1 MEDPRGRDCT
11 ALAAFVR
18 LFLSGEIVALLIRL
32 RRSKNKHEHESFSV
46 AEEEKEKGGEK
57 GLFRKKAR
65 NGARSRGLLR
75 EFPLM
80 SKVKTD
86 PTAAAARA
94 RPRRAAAYLKSVG
107 ISRACLAF
115 R

>member
-46 AEEEKEKGGEK
+46 AEEEKEKGGKRDSSEK
-57 GLFRKKAR
+57 SSEWRSLAWPFAR
-65 NGARSRGLLR
+65 
-75 EFPLM
+75 
-80 SKVKTD
+80 
-86 PTAAAARA
+86 
-94 RPRRAAAYLKSVG
+94 
-107 ISRACLAF
+107 ISF
-115 R
+115 DV